1 MIVEQHDRTR
11 ISMLI
16 FFDTFIKLLSPGS
29 KKCPIY
35 LNYPSTVCDHY
46 FFFFF
51 YTEVFLIFTH
61 FVKSTW
67 IVYIFKKSPSFA
79 FSRKLRENGLTCSC
93 PANKTIDLT
102 NSVSS
107 VCRSY
112 NDSRRWPSTAKPRK
126 VTLLSLYLSYRLSN
140 RKTLKNRWIIQ
151 RCTGNISLT

>member
-1 MIVEQHDRTR
+1 
-11 ISMLI
+11 MLI

-35 LNYPSTVCDHY
+35 LYYPSTVCDHHI
-46 FFFFF
+46 F

-61 FVKSTW
+61 FGKSTW
-67 IVYIFKKSPSFA
+67 VVYILKKSLSFA
-79 FSRKLRENGLTCSC
+79 FSRKLRENGLTCSR
-93 PANKTIDLT
+93 PTNKTIDLT
-102 NSVSS
+102 NCVSS

-112 NDSRRWPSTAKPRK
+112 DSRRWPSTAKPRK

-151 RCTGNISLT
+151 RCTGNVSLT